1 MLAQKLFNHP
11 SFCLYKKPLNL
22 LKNSFFVAV
31 LLLLTTTSYSQKRT
45 ASEGKKQMKQIVSES
60 APKEVNKKLFEFL
73 EPQKGQDFVD
83 EENYYSFLESV
94 DSFSNEQQRY
104 YPEVTFLVGKRLLLS
119 KRYQES
125 FPYLYKLELLITSG
139 NTYEFECEFWEIM
152 GLSYF
157 FFKRYEQSKLAL
169 NRSLKCSKTTD
180 LARINILNTLGLI
193 YSHSEWKKSEEY
205 YRKAIDIAQKTGNTA
220 WYGVLSGNLGE
231 LYYKRQ
237 EYDLAKNSFEIDFS
251 ISVEAGEIES
261 ALSALH
267 KLLEI
272 DILRNNRDSAEL
284 KMNII
289 DSLANVHNQ
298 QTHISYFKAKS
309 LWSEYTGDFSSA
321 LMYFKKAQHILD
333 SLNVV
338 RNVVNANNTEFQID
352 FEHRQAEV
360 KILQEQSQTDKRI
373 MGVLVILIVSI
384 TAGAFVSIQQ
394 ILKRKKKEKEVL
406 ELKNKQV
413 REDLERTEQEMQSI
427 LKSLMEKNETI
438 SRMSEELEVVFSQMD
453 RTEEERKNLTDKLQA
468 FTLLTDESWLKF
480 KHLFEKLHPGFFDYF
495 LSNYE
500 DITNAEIRFAAL
512 LKLNLENLEISKALG
527 IGLESVRKTN
537 LRLRKRLD
545 IAEQKDLL
553 KLIQSIG

>member
-1 MLAQKLFNHP
+1 MLTQKLFNYH
-11 SFCLYKKPLNL
+11 SFRLYKKPLNV
-22 LKNSFFVAV
+22 LKQSFIF
-31 LLLLTTTSYSQKRT
+31 LFSFLLTTNSYAQKQT
-45 ASEGKKQMKQIVSES
+45 AAEGKRQLELIVSQS
-60 APKEVNKKLFEFL
+60 AAKEVNKKLLDFL
-73 EPQKGQDFVD
+73 KVRKEKDFVR
-83 EENYYSFLESV
+83 EEDYYAFLQGV
-94 DSFSNEQQRY
+94 DTLSSEQQSY
-104 YPEVTFLVGKRLLLS
+104 YPDLMFFVGKQLLFS

-125 FPYLYKLELLITSG
+125 FPYLYKVELLITSG
-139 NTYEFECEFWEIM
+139 NTYDFECEFWEIM

-193 YSHSEWKKSEEY
+193 YSHSEWKRSEDY
-205 YRKAIDIAQKTGNTA
+205 YREAIDIAQKTGNTT

-231 LYYKRQ
+231 LYYKRK
-237 EYDLAKNSFEIDFS
+237 EYDLAKSSFEVDFA

-261 ALSALH
+261 AISAIH

-272 DILRNNRDSAEL
+272 DILRKNTDSARL
-284 KMNII
+284 KMKTI
-289 DSLANVHNQ
+289 DSLVLVHNQ
-298 QTHISYFKAKS
+298 QNNISYFKAKS
-309 LWSEYTGDFSSA
+309 SWNEYIGEFAGA

-338 RNVVNANNTEFQID
+338 RNAVNANNTEFQID

-373 MGVLVILIVSI
+373 MGVLMILIVSI
-384 TAGAFVSIQQ
+384 SAGAFVSIQQ

-553 KLIQSIG
+553 KLIHSIG

>member
-1 MLAQKLFNHP
+1 MLAQQLFNHH
-11 SFCLYKKPLNL
+11 SFCLYKKPLNS
-22 LKNSFFVAV
+22 LKNSF
-31 LLLLTTTSYSQKRT
+31 LLLFTFVLTTHSYSQKQT
-45 ASEGKKQMKQIVSES
+45 ASEGKKQMEQIVSQS
-60 APKEVNKKLFEFL
+60 AAKEVNKKLLDFL
-73 EPQKGQDFVD
+73 EAQKERDFVN
-83 EENYYSFLESV
+83 EENYYSFLQAV
-94 DSFSNEQQRY
+94 DSFSNEQQNY
-104 YPEVTFLVGKRLLLS
+104 YPEVTFFVGRRLLLS

-125 FPYLYKLELLITSG
+125 FPYLYKVELLIKSG
-139 NTYEFECEFWEIM
+139 NTYAFECEFWEII

-169 NRSLKCSKTTD
+169 NKALNCDKTTD
-180 LARINILNTLGLI
+180 LAKINILNTLGLI

-205 YRKAIDIAQKTGNTA
+205 YRKAIDIAQKTGNNT

-231 LYYKRQ
+231 LYYKRK
-237 EYDLAKNSFEIDFS
+237 EYDLAKSSFEVDFA

-261 ALSALH
+261 AISAIH

-272 DILRNNRDSAEL
+272 DILRKNTDSARV
-284 KMNII
+284 KMRVI
-289 DSLANVHNQ
+289 DSLVQAHNKE
-298 QTHISYFKAKS
+298 HNISYFKAKS
-309 LWSEYTGDFSSA
+309 VWNEYTGDFAGA
-321 LMYFKKAQHILD
+321 LVYFKKAQHILD

-338 RNVVNANNTEFQID
+338 RNAVNANNTEFQID

-373 MGVLVILIVSI
+373 MGVLMILIISI
-384 TAGAFVSIQQ
+384 SAGAFVSIQQ

-406 ELKNKQV
+406 ELRNKQV

-545 IAEQKDLL
+545 ITEQKDLL